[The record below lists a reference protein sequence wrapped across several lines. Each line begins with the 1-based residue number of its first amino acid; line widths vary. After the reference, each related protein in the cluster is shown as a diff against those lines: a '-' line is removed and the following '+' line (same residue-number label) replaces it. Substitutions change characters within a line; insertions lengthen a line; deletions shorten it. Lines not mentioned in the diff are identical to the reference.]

1 MLNKETEKFKTLGDI
16 VLQGDFNART
26 GQKIDFIQPDPFLE
40 DILNCPLTNCG
51 KSLPPRNSEDNGT
64 NKRGEELLDF
74 CKTNEYAIV
83 NGRKLGDLFGKC
95 TSHQYNGSSAIDYV
109 LTPAHTFESISHFE
123 VGDFIPWL
131 SDHSPIFTDIA
142 LNTDT
147 KTPNTPITLNERD
160 QGYIWDDDCEEAF
173 KNILLDDK
181 INLENINELTRQN
194 SDANELAKKIKNSI
208 LEASKKCNLKKRKQT
223 KHVKSKPWFDKE
235 CSELFSLKK
244 KA

>member
-1 MLNKETEKFKTLGDI
+1 M
-16 VLQGDFNART
+16 
-26 GQKIDFIQPDPFLE
+26 
-40 DILNCPLTNCG
+40 
-51 KSLPPRNSEDNGT
+51 
-64 NKRGEELLDF
+64 
-74 CKTNEYAIV
+74 
-83 NGRKLGDLFGKC
+83 
-95 TSHQYNGSSAIDYV
+95 
-109 LTPAHTFESISHFE
+109 
-123 VGDFIPWL
+123 GDFIPWL

-235 CSELFSLKK
+235 CSDLKRKLTEIGTKLRNDKGNVELRK
-244 KA
+244 